1 MYGESSRSG
10 TRSGGCSGTGY
21 LVAGRL
27 VLTALHNVLGC
38 GALEVR
44 RLSSEEPKWVT
55 AEVLWPQVAP
65 DLEREPQADGALI
78 RITDP
83 EWVPPTEVEPVRW
96 GRIDG
101 SVVRDERLG
110 CVAVGFPRSEVRD
123 GIRDTKEIRGH
134 IETLTGLKS
143 GGLIAAYVDE
153 VAVPSKPDENSRWS
167 GASGAALFAR
177 GRLIGVVTTDRQ
189 RDYEGDQ
196 LAAVSVLALAA
207 RPGFVAAVGEL
218 VPEDVTAV
226 VREGPSSTATAY
238 DVEVPTGV
246 NNLPELPSP
255 IFVGRAEVMAELERA
270 LSGESQ
276 TITQTVHGLGGVGK
290 TTLALHYAHN
300 HGMAYRLVW
309 WIRSDTPEL
318 IEAGFAALTIRLR
331 GGAVSGL
338 TTAQAAEWAVGWLQ
352 THPGWLLVFDNA
364 ERPEPVHGWTGQL
377 RSAGR
382 HLITSRYQR
391 GWVGDPI
398 ALPVLDGEASLN
410 LLSHLVG
417 AGEEEDEERALA
429 DDLGHLP
436 LALEQAGAF
445 IGQTG
450 VTAAEYRA
458 HLRRYPERATDTAPG
473 GSDPARTVARI
484 WRITL
489 DALQARDP
497 RAVDI
502 LRIAAWYAPT
512 DIPRDLFTPLAED
525 PMDLAQLLGLLA
537 DYNMITLDRAGV
549 GVHRL
554 VQTVARTPAVGDPHR
569 QWESIRAARD
579 QAVELMLGE
588 LPQSPGLNVAGWP
601 TWRALLPH
609 VEALFDVSDPAED
622 SAEMFLLLKESGRFL
637 QQQGPL
643 NQTIHYFGRSL
654 AAAIRLFGED
664 HPDTLAS
671 QGKLAV
677 AYQEAGDLGRAV
689 SLLERT
695 LETSVRKLGEEH
707 PDTLTSKNNL
717 ASAYQEAGELER
729 AILLFEGTLEGR
741 GRELGEDHPFTLV
754 LRGNLAG
761 AYAVAGDV
769 GKALPL
775 FEQNLEGHVRI
786 LGGDHPHTLVSRGN
800 LAYAYRTAGDLPR
813 AIPLMERVMAD
824 CHRVLGKD
832 HPDTLASQNNLANA
846 YQMVGALEKAIPLFE
861 RTLEARLGLGED
873 HPDVL
878 VLKGNLGTAYKEA
891 GDLGRAIPLMEQTL
905 NSYLRVL
912 GEKHR
917 NTLILRGNL
926 AAAYMSAGDPARGIE
941 TFGQALA
948 ECRRVLGDTHE
959 LTESVRRKL
968 SKACRAQP

>member
-1 MYGESSRSG
+1 M
-10 TRSGGCSGTGY
+10 
-21 LVAGRL
+21 
-27 VLTALHNVLGC
+27 
-38 GALEVR
+38 
-44 RLSSEEPKWVT
+44 
-55 AEVLWPQVAP
+55 
-65 DLEREPQADGALI
+65 
-78 RITDP
+78 
-83 EWVPPTEVEPVRW
+83 
-96 GRIDG
+96 
-101 SVVRDERLG
+101 
-110 CVAVGFPRSEVRD
+110 RD

-143 GGLIAAYVDE
+143 GGLIAAYVDG
-153 VAVPSKPDENSRWS
+153 VAVPSKPDEKSRWA

-189 RDYEGDQ
+189 RDYDGDQ
-196 LAAVSVLALAA
+196 LTAVSVVSLAA

-218 VPEDVTAV
+218 VPEDVTAAD
-226 VREGPSSTATAY
+226 REGPPRTATAY
-238 DVEVPTGV
+238 DVEVPSGV

-255 IFVGRAEVMAELERA
+255 IFVGRAEMMAELERA
-270 LSGESQ
+270 LSTESQ

-300 HGMAYRLVW
+300 HGKAYRLVW

-364 ERPEPVHGWTGQL
+364 EKPEQLHAWTGQL

-398 ALPVLDGEASLN
+398 ALPVLDDEASLE
-410 LLSHLVG
+410 LLSRLVG
-417 AGEEEDEERALA
+417 DDEEEDEARALA

-445 IGQTG
+445 IGQRG
-450 VTAAEYRA
+450 ITAAEYRA

-489 DALQARDP
+489 DALQELDP

-512 DIPRDLFTPLAED
+512 GIPRDLFTPLAED

-554 VQTVARTPAVGDPHR
+554 VQTVARTPAVDDPHR
-569 QWESIRAARD
+569 DRGSIRAARD
-579 QAVELMLGE
+579 RAVELMLGE

-609 VEALFDVSDPAED
+609 VEALLDVSDPAED
-622 SAEMFLLLKESGRFL
+622 SAEMSLMLVQAGRFL

-643 NQTIHYFGRSL
+643 SQAIHYFGRSL
-654 AAAIRLFGED
+654 AAAVRLLGED
-664 HPDTLAS
+664 HPDMLTS
-671 QGKLAV
+671 QGNLAV
-677 AYQEAGDLGRAV
+677 AYQEAGDLGRAIP
-689 SLLERT
+689 LLERT
-695 LETSVRKLGEEH
+695 LEARVRNLGEDH
-707 PDTLTSKNNL
+707 LDTLASQNNL
-717 ASAYQEAGELER
+717 ASAYQTAGDLER
-729 AILLFEGTLEGR
+729 AIPLFEGTLESR
-741 GRELGEDHPFTLV
+741 VRQLGEDHPLTLV
-754 LRGNLAG
+754 LEGNLAG
-761 AYAVAGDV
+761 AYAVAGNV

-775 FEQNLEGHVRI
+775 FEQNLVGHVRVM
-786 LGGDHPHTLVSRGN
+786 GEDHPHTLVSRGN
-800 LAYAYRTAGDLPR
+800 LAYAYRSAGDLPR

-824 CHRVLGKD
+824 CLRVLGKD
-832 HPDTLASQNNLANA
+832 HPDTLSSQSNLANA
-846 YQMVGALEKAIPLFE
+846 YLTVGALGKAIPLFE
-861 RTLEARLGLGED
+861 RTLEARLGVGQD

-878 VLKGNLGTAYKEA
+878 VLRGSLGTAYKEA

-905 NSYLRVL
+905 NSCLRVL
-912 GEKHR
+912 GERHR
-917 NTLILRGNL
+917 DTLVLRGNL
-926 AAAYMSAGDPARGIE
+926 AAAYMLAGDTVRGIE
-941 TFGQALA
+941 MFGQALA
-948 ECRRVLGDTHE
+948 ECSRALGDNHE
-959 LTESVRRKL
+959 LTEDMRRQL
-968 SKACRAQP
+968 SIACKARS